1 MGHALLCRPS
11 QNSRESP
18 TSGTYHQTR
27 TACITMV
34 HMITQSVRLPD
45 PLAERLTALAK
56 ATRRSK
62 SSFIIEALEMYLE
75 EREDLEAALARFR
88 DPRAEW
94 VDHKEVGVEL
104 DLD

>member
-1 MGHALLCRPS
+1 
-11 QNSRESP
+11 
-18 TSGTYHQTR
+18 
-27 TACITMV
+27 MV

-45 PLAERLTALAK
+45 PLAERLEALAK

-62 SSFIIEALEMYLE
+62 SSFIIEALELFLE

-88 DPRAEW
+88 DPKSEW
-94 VDHKEVGVEL
+94 VDHEKVRREL

>member
-1 MGHALLCRPS
+1 MC
-11 QNSRESP
+11 
-18 TSGTYHQTR
+18 TI
-27 TACITMV
+27 CITMV

-45 PLAERLTALAK
+45 PLAERLEALAK

-62 SSFIIEALEMYLE
+62 TSFIIEALEMFLE
-75 EREDLEAALARFR
+75 EREDLETALARFR

-94 VDHKEVGVEL
+94 VEHEELRREL

>member
-1 MGHALLCRPS
+1 MG
-11 QNSRESP
+11 
-18 TSGTYHQTR
+18 
-27 TACITMV
+27 

-62 SSFIIEALEMYLE
+62 SSFIIEALELYLE

-88 DPRAEW
+88 DPRSEW
-94 VDHKEVGVEL
+94 VEHEEVRREL

>member
-1 MGHALLCRPS
+1 
-11 QNSRESP
+11 
-18 TSGTYHQTR
+18 
-27 TACITMV
+27 MV

-45 PLAERLTALAK
+45 PLAERLAALAK

-88 DPRAEW
+88 DPQAEW
-94 VDHKEVGVEL
+94 VAHEEVGVEL

>member
-1 MGHALLCRPS
+1 MG
-11 QNSRESP
+11 
-18 TSGTYHQTR
+18 
-27 TACITMV
+27 

-62 SSFIIEALEMYLE
+62 SSFIIEALELYLE

-94 VDHKEVGVEL
+94 VEHEEVRREL